1 MGFTSEACAI
11 IRQRTSHGKR
21 CVVIAD
27 DDNFVRILTQD
38 RTSLGVTGRV
48 NVAFLTPEEYR
59 QWQQARKHARGSCS
73 TAAPGGDE
81 AASTMEKM
89 ETTG

>member
-1 MGFTSEACAI
+1 MGFTREASDI
-11 IRQRTSHGKR
+11 IRRRESNGKKR

-27 DDNFVRILTQD
+27 DDTFVRALTQD

-73 TAAPGGDE
+73 A
-81 AASTMEKM
+81 AASGDGG
-89 ETTG
+89 TTS

>member
-1 MGFTSEACAI
+1 MGFTREASDI
-11 IRQRTSHGKR
+11 IRRRSSNGKKR

-27 DDNFVRILTQD
+27 DDTFVRALTQD

-59 QWQQARKHARGSCS
+59 QWQQARHDHSQLPTCPQCQVTPRSPEEG
-73 TAAPGGDE
+73 
-81 AASTMEKM
+81 
-89 ETTG
+89 